1 MELSKLNPDKAY
13 IQVTHAE
20 PYFDNYGKKSFF
32 VFSIFISSTVFDN
45 DYAEDENN
53 GNTNITD
60 DETQPS
66 KRIVNAFNV
75 PIGTQINITQML
87 DSSLWK

>member
-20 PYFDNYGKKSFF
+20 PYFDNYGKKSFLLI
-32 VFSIFISSTVFDN
+32 SNFISSTIFVSYDN
-45 DYAEDENN
+45 DHAEDENN
-53 GNTNITD
+53 GNTDITD
-60 DETQPS
+60 GETQPS

-75 PIGTQINITQML
+75 PIGT
-87 DSSLWK
+87 

>member
-20 PYFDNYGKKSFF
+20 PYFDNYGKKSFL
-32 VFSIFISSTVFDN
+32 VSCNFISSTIFVSYDN
-45 DYAEDENN
+45 DHAEDENN
-53 GNTNITD
+53 GNTDITD
-60 DETQPS
+60 GETQPS

-75 PIGTQINITQML
+75 PIGT
-87 DSSLWK
+87 